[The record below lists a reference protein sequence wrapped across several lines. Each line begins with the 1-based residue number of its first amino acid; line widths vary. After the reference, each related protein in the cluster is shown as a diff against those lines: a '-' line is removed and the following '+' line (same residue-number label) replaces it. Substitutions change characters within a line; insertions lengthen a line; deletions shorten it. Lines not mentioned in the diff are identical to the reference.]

1 MDIIWEGST
10 RTETINDEFLAIR
23 RVLADSANAEDWSTV
38 LDISQIRHWGTGDV
52 ELLIQSHEDLD
63 KAKPLI
69 QKAYEG

>member
-1 MDIIWEGST
+1 MYVSLRLGPTSVVFKK
-10 RTETINDEFLAIR
+10 RFSR
-23 RVLADSANAEDWSTV
+23 
-38 LDISQIRHWGTGDV
+38 DISQIRHWGTGDV